1 MLVCVCVSCVL
12 WCDMASLPP
21 SPAASVDCKSPR
33 HLFARFCRS
42 AGIMVEPFIMR
53 KAADN
58 PALNLAHMSLGNKKI
73 SALAMCLPSLP
84 LLYGLDLTGKYV
96 P

>member
-1 MLVCVCVSCVL
+1 
-12 WCDMASLPP
+12 
-21 SPAASVDCKSPR
+21 
-33 HLFARFCRS
+33 
-42 AGIMVEPFIMR
+42 MVEPFIMR

-58 PALNLAHMSLGNKKI
+58 PALNLAHMGLGNKKI

-96 P
+96 SCRGARLYNNAPHEWSGTDQ